1 MKGLQCI
8 APSVCTLSHWMCQ
21 AVWCL
26 NAPSKPQMIYFTW
39 LQELPNC
46 CEQCAEEIRVCGRGE
61 SHICRVSPRLTLPW
75 LLQLLVLCTLD
86 REVSQHSTLCTLHTT
101 PATHCNTTPAHTHSY
116 HRENCAK
123 SPTNITKC
131 LTKAMGVPERELSVA
146 SWWGWEAGTCQTV
159 HKLSAASSPAVSH
172 GNWWLTIAHCFV
184 STIVYKSI

>member
-101 PATHCNTTPAHTHSY
+101 PATHSNTTPPHT
-116 HRENCAK
+116 NTLITAK
-123 SPTNITKC
+123 ILRNPPPISPNVSPKPWVC
-131 LTKAMGVPERELSVA
+131 PSA
-146 SWWGWEAGTCQTV
+146 SWVWPADGDGRLGPVKQFTSSVQPLAQQ
-159 HKLSAASSPAVSH
+159 SATET
-172 GNWWLTIAHCFV
+172 GG
-184 STIVYKSI
+184 